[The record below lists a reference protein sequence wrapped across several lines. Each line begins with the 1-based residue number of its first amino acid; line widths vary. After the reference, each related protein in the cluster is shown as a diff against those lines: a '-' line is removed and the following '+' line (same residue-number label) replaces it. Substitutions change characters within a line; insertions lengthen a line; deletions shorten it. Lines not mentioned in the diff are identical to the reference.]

1 MASHGDMDG
10 SESSSPADMSSDPRR
25 KEITKAFDTE
35 PGDEFEDSYHAL
47 HGTTQND
54 KVDMSRM
61 GKTQELRV

>member
-1 MASHGDMDG
+1 MVSHGDMHG

-25 KEITKAFDTE
+25 KEITTTFDTE
-35 PGDEFEDSYHAL
+35 PGDDFEDSYHAR

-54 KVDMSRM
+54 KHDMSRM